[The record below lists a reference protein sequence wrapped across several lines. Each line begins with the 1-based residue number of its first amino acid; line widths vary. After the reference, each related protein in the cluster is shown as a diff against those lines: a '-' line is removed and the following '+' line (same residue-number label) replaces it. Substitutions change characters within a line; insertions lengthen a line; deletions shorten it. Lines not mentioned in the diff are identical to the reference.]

1 MRIPFRFLII
11 CLALLTIFFSSATA
25 GSTETVSAA
34 VSEDGVQKVEV
45 LAGSYFF
52 KPDHIVVRVNTP
64 VELSIRKE
72 WGLIPH
78 TFEAHDPGLGLDVK
92 ESLSTEPKVIR
103 FTPHKTGTYEF
114 YCANKF
120 LFFESHREKGMK
132 GVIEVVE

>member
-1 MRIPFRFLII
+1 MRIHLKFLMI
-11 CLALLTIFFSSATA
+11 CLALLTSSLVA
-25 GSTETVSAA
+25 STGYAETVTAS
-34 VSEDGVQKVEV
+34 VSEDGVQKVEI

-52 KPDHIVVRVNTP
+52 KPDHIVVRVNIP
-64 VELSIRKE
+64 VEISIKKE

-78 TFEAHDPGLGLDVK
+78 TFEVHEPGLGLDVK

-103 FTPHKTGTYEF
+103 FTPRKTGTYEF
-114 YCANKF
+114 YCGNKL